1 MCRCLKVSPSGYYG
15 WASREPSAREID
27 NARLLARIRALH
39 ENSDGILGQGR
50 MHEEL
55 GFEGETASLNRVRRL
70 MRANRIYGLPQRRR
84 WRAKRSGSR
93 PAAVSN
99 HLDRNFTADE
109 PNTKWV
115 TDITYIRTAEG
126 WLYLCVVV
134 DLYSKLVIGWSMGA
148 RQHRDLVI
156 KAVMMA
162 LYQRRNR
169 QQQVILHSDRGTQFT
184 SAEYQRF
191 LSDHNVVCS
200 MSAVGHCGDNA
211 ACEGFFGMLKR
222 ERVNKQRYRNLA
234 EARMDVFRYIEAFHN
249 PRMRRRIEA
258 QEKRA
263 SAFFKPSA

>member
-15 WASREPSAREID
+15 WTSREPSARAID

-39 ENSDGILGQGR
+39 EDSDGVMGQFR
-50 MHEEL
+50 IHEEL
-55 GFEGETASLNRVRRL
+55 GFDGETASLNRVARL
-70 MRANRIYGLPQRRR
+70 MKANQIYGMPQRRR
-84 WRAKRSGSR
+84 WRKKRSGSR
-93 PAAVSN
+93 PRAVTN
-99 HLDRNFTADE
+99 HLERDFSAQA

-148 RQHRDLVI
+148 RQDRDLVI

-162 LYQRRNR
+162 LTQRRDR
-169 QQQVILHSDRGTQFT
+169 KQAVILHSDRGTQFT

-191 LSDHNVVCS
+191 LSDHHIVCS

-222 ERVNKQRYRNLA
+222 ERVNKQRYQCLV
-234 EARMDVFRYIEAFHN
+234 EARTDVFRYIEVFHN
-249 PRMRRRIEA
+249 PRMRRRLDA
-258 QEKRA
+258 QQLKI
-263 SAFFKPSA
+263 STVYKPSA